1 MSLSSAPAPRK
12 SAANPF
18 RTLRRV
24 ASLAVALVAAVALA
38 LAPAGPASATA
49 AKTTTCK
56 APKYPGNGYFTSLTV
71 NGTSCKQGSKLA
83 IAYYKC
89 RTKKSVSG
97 KCSGG
102 VLGYKCTD
110 TRKSIPTE
118 IDGRVT
124 CKKSHATIVHTYQQ
138 DT

>member
-1 MSLSSAPAPRK
+1 MSLSSAPVPRN
-12 SAANPF
+12 SAANSF

-24 ASLAVALVAAVALA
+24 ASLVVALVAAVALA
-38 LAPAGPASATA
+38 VAPAGPASAT

-56 APKYPGNGYFTSLTV
+56 APKYPGDGYFTSLTV
-71 NGTSCKQGSKLA
+71 NGTSCKQGNKLA

-89 RTKKSVSG
+89 RTKKSASG

-110 TRKSIPTE
+110 VRKSIPTE